1 MNKLKINWQQT
12 AIEFVVIVVGVLAAL
27 AVDQWRSE
35 RDDRKTEVEY
45 ITRLRIDVEADI
57 ENFYRFERILEAKAQ
72 FLQSLLDDTID
83 SVFADDTR
91 GLMEAKVYSAY
102 RALPD
107 SVSTT
112 FDELQSTGRLA
123 LIQDLAQRDALSKY
137 YSGFEHIS
145 AVLSEPFGNYR
156 RLMAET
162 IPAAITREW
171 RLSNSISKPDEF
183 RQSLKDLQANPDAR
197 AALNSEIVYAT
208 TLQYWLSSY
217 RNQAEILRQLLTQ
230 E

>member
-1 MNKLKINWQQT
+1 MNNFRINWQQPAT
-12 AIEFVVIVVGVLAAL
+12 EFVVIVVGVLAAL

-35 RDDRKTEVEY
+35 RDDRKTETEY

-57 ENFYRFERILEAKAQ
+57 ENFYRFERILEGKAR

-83 SVFADDTR
+83 SVFANDMR
-91 GLMEAKVYSAY
+91 GLMEAKEYSSY

-145 AVLSEPFGNYR
+145 AILSEPFGNYR
-156 RLMAET
+156 QILSET
-162 IPAAITREW
+162 VPAAISREW

-183 RQSLKDLQANPDAR
+183 RQSLKFLQASPDAR
-197 AALNSEIVYAT
+197 AAMNSEIVYAT
-208 TLQYWLSSY
+208 AMQYWLSRY
-217 RNQAEILRQLLTQ
+217 RIQAENLLGLLNQ
-230 E
+230 